1 MHNFLSQIP
10 LFSIVLTVGAFQIGL
25 WCQKKTKSPLC
36 NPILIGTALVIGVL
50 LLTDFDPQAYQEGT
64 ASMSWLL
71 TPATVCLAVPL
82 SCQLKLLKRNL
93 PAILA
98 GITAGTL
105 ASLAC
110 ILLLCRAFGLQEQL
124 TVSLLPKSVTVALG
138 LVLSE
143 GNNGIPALTSVAIL
157 ITGILG
163 NLSGSM
169 LCKILR
175 LKSPVCQGVA
185 FGTASHIVGTAR
197 ANEIDPLTGAVSSL
211 SLVVAGVL
219 TTLLFPLVLKL
230 L

>member
-10 LFSIVLTVGAFQIGL
+10 LFSIVLTIGAFQIGL

-64 ASMSWLL
+64 AGMSWLL

-82 SCQLKLLKRNL
+82 SRQLKLLKRNL

-124 TVSLLPKSVTVALG
+124 TISLLPKSVTVALG

-143 GNNGIPALTSVAIL
+143 ENNGIPALTSVAIL

-175 LKSPVCQGVA
+175 LQNPVCQGVA

-219 TTLLFPLVLKL
+219 TTLLFPLALKL